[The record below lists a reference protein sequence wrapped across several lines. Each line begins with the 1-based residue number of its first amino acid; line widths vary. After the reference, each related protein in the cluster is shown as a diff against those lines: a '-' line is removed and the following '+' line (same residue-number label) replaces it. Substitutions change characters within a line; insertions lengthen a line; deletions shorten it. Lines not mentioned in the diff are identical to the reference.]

1 PPASKT
7 KKRRTPILSSNWSD
21 LNDDILISILARLSP
36 LEIICASMV
45 CSSWNRIAPWLLL
58 PSETEEARN
67 RAKIYKLKNRVCK
80 DFGKWRCIGS
90 SHGWLILLDH
100 ERSCPFLLNPFSST
114 RILLPPPE
122 TIADIVG
129 YLDGEGYYAT
139 PSSHPYLRKKYGA
152 IVIYNNKSKLAFWKH
167 GEVTWHNFN
176 GASQSGTVEAWDFK
190 QHVPAML
197 MRVTAPLPGRPE
209 DMTTPVVVNSYVV
222 ESLGSIL
229 LAVSF
234 NHIIRKLT
242 KWTESGNEAKIQP
255 SPVWIVPNPW

>member
-1 PPASKT
+1 MVAAFSMSKSQ
-7 KKRRTPILSSNWSD
+7 KQSQNLQAEEQSMQRFRKVALHR
-21 LNDDILISILARLSP
+21 
-36 LEIICASMV
+36 II
-45 CSSWNRIAPWLLL
+45 PWMAH
-58 PSETEEARN
+58 S
-67 RAKIYKLKNRVCK
+67 V
-80 DFGKWRCIGS
+80 S
-90 SHGWLILLDH
+90 H

-129 YLDGEGYYAT
+129 YLDGEGYYVLDCSNSKRFISIEELRDGFFHKAT

-167 GEVTWHNFN
+167 GEVAWHNFN
-176 GASQSGTVEAWDFK
+176 GASQSGYTDVICTADNRIYALSTFANNYTECTVEAWDFK

-222 ESLGSIL
+222 ESLDSIL
-229 LAVSF
+229 LALSF

-242 KWTESGNEAKIQP
+242 KWTEPGNEAKIQP

>member
-1 PPASKT
+1 Y
-7 KKRRTPILSSNWSD
+7 RRL
-21 LNDDILISILARLSP
+21 P
-36 LEIICASMV
+36 LFQC
-45 CSSWNRIAPWLLL
+45 RR
-58 PSETEEARN
+58 ARN

-129 YLDGEGYYAT
+129 YLDGEGYYVLDCSNSKRFISIEVLRDGFFHKAT

-176 GASQSGTVEAWDFK
+176 GASQSGYTDVTCTADNRIMHY
-190 QHVPAML
+190 QHSPTIIPKREL
-197 MRVTAPLPGRPE
+197 NGTLT
-209 DMTTPVVVNSYVV
+209 MTQMEGTFVRFGCSAGGSSVVDRSSAGIGDEFCYCLQRWMVMGMSRERN
-222 ESLGSIL
+222 
-229 LAVSF
+229 A
-234 NHIIRKLT
+234 
-242 KWTESGNEAKIQP
+242 
-255 SPVWIVPNPW
+255 

>member
-1 PPASKT
+1 MSKSQ
-7 KKRRTPILSSNWSD
+7 KQSQNLQ
-21 LNDDILISILARLSP
+21 
-36 LEIICASMV
+36 
-45 CSSWNRIAPWLLL
+45 
-58 PSETEEARN
+58 TEEQN
-67 RAKIYKLKNRVCK
+67 
-80 DFGKWRCIGS
+80 
-90 SHGWLILLDH
+90 H

-129 YLDGEGYYAT
+129 YLDGEGYYVLDCSNSKRFISIEVLRDGFFHKAT

-229 LAVSF
+229 LAV
-234 NHIIRKLT
+234 RKERL
-242 KWTESGNEAKIQP
+242 KNGGDGVRN
-255 SPVWIVPNPW
+255 V

>member
-1 PPASKT
+1 
-7 KKRRTPILSSNWSD
+7 
-21 LNDDILISILARLSP
+21 
-36 LEIICASMV
+36 MV
-45 CSSWNRIAPWLLL
+45 CSSWNRIVRSPSNARQGWGSLALIAFRNWRRWRYRRL
-58 PSETEEARN
+58 PLFQCRRARN

-129 YLDGEGYYAT
+129 YLDGEGYYVLDCSNSKRFISIEVLRDGFFHKAT

-176 GASQSGTVEAWDFK
+176 GASQSGYTDVTCTADNRIMHY
-190 QHVPAML
+190 QHSPTIIPKVQL
-197 MRVTAPLPGRPE
+197 KHG
-209 DMTTPVVVNSYVV
+209 
-222 ESLGSIL
+222 IL
-229 LAVSF
+229 SNMFL
-234 NHIIRKLT
+234 
-242 KWTESGNEAKIQP
+242 QC
-255 SPVWIVPNPW
+255 